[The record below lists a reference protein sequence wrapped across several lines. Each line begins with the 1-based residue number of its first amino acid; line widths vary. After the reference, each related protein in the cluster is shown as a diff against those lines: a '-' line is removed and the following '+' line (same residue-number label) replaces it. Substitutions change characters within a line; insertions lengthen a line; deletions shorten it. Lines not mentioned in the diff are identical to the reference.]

1 VDLCSCISVFGDVSV
16 LGLVLDGRMHGMVEK
31 TFLTYL
37 KGKVREWETHRVF
50 RTHSHVQLQIRE
62 NI

>member
-1 VDLCSCISVFGDVSV
+1 V